1 MDKQKLFKY
10 INDRKGF
17 VTFLILFVIPLIKLL
32 LHYILFSSTYQS
44 RSLRGR
50 TINIQLDFSGH
61 FNQLFDE
68 KLILFIPSII
78 IVILIIWNFSQ
89 KIDNIIH
96 SIKSISKQKNTIN
109 NEKKVEKSKEKIQ
122 QKKESK
128 FDFKEDVT
136 LKNTPHNYKSRPR
149 DKVNSSLK
157 KEYDPNHWKGIRLA
171 VSHFKDIKANSKSS
185 KEVNENKKM
194 LQFVLTEMIKNQP
207 TRFTPRI
214 LEALLK
220 WVESQ
225 IDEKELDE
233 ICLKE
238 LQ

>member
-1 MDKQKLFKY
+1 MNKQKLFKY

-32 LHYILFSSTYQS
+32 LHYILFSSTYK
-44 RSLRGR
+44 LNRGGR
-50 TINIQLDFSGH
+50 YINRQLDFSGH

-96 SIKSISKQKNTIN
+96 SIKSVSKQKNTIN

-122 QKKESK
+122 QKKKSK
-128 FDFKEDVT
+128 FDIEEDVT

-157 KEYDPNHWKGIRLA
+157 KEYDPNHWKSIKLA